1 MYPITCAGGF
11 NAPARAGKMEIVGF
25 TAIVDD
31 PTAASE
37 LTLIDDPAIKGS
49 MKAGF
54 IYSTDDVAAGTEKKH
69 IIGGQEGH
77 GSAYDTVLE
86 WWPAEPVKLRY
97 GLSLAYTNI
106 KQGSM
111 CIYQR

>member
-1 MYPITCAGGF
+1 MYPVTCAGGF
-11 NAPARAGKMEIVGF
+11 NAPAKAGKWELVGF
-25 TAIVDD
+25 TAMVDD

-37 LTLIDDPAIKGS
+37 LTLIDDPAIKS
-49 MKAGF
+49 NMKAGF
-54 IYSTDDVAAGTEKKH
+54 IYPTSEVAAGTSKKH
-69 IIGGQEGH
+69 IIAGQEGH

-97 GLSLAYTNI
+97 GLSLAFTNI

-111 CIYQR
+111 CVYTK